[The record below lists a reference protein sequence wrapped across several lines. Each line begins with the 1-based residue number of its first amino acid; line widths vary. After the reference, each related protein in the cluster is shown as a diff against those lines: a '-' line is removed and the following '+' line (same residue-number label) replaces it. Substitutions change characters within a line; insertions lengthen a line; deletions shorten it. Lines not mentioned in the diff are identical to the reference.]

1 MFDLVHNNR
10 KVVQAILVVIT
21 LPFAFFG
28 IESFVSGGGGS
39 DTVAKVGKLSI
50 SQQDLQKAMLEQQ
63 DRIRQQYGKDI
74 PQEMLN
80 SPELRRSVLDNLITQ
95 RVLLQHL
102 GKANLV
108 VSDQQLGAAIQ
119 NIPAFQEDG
128 KFSRAHYDA
137 YVAGQGLPPQE
148 FERRLR
154 QDLALQQLVLAVREG
169 GLPAQATADRWVQ
182 AMLEGRRLARVELK
196 PEQFVSQVK
205 LAADA
210 AKTYYEA
217 NLKRFEMPEQLKAD
231 YLVLSLDALQAQIQ
245 VSEKEVSDW
254 YQSHAEQYKQPEE
267 REASHIL
274 ITVAQDADAKTVAAA
289 ESRAKTLLQALRS
302 KPADFAR
309 LARENS
315 QDPGSA
321 AQGGNLGWFAHGA
334 MVKPF
339 DDAVFA
345 LKNGE
350 ISEPVRSEFGFH
362 IIQLTGIKP
371 AAVQPLT
378 AVHDEIAKELK
389 HQAAMR
395 KYSELAESFSN
406 LVYEQADS
414 LQPAA
419 EKSGMTIQHGDW
431 ITRQADQASSGLW
444 KNQRLLEALFSDD
457 VLKDKHNTEA
467 IEVAPNTLVAA
478 RVAEY
483 KPAARQAFDTVE
495 AAIER
500 QLINEQAAALAV
512 KEGTSQLA
520 RLQQGEKLTLAWGA
534 DRVLSR
540 VQPGDL
546 SAEAVNAVFAA
557 STKKLPAYVGV
568 KEATGGYAL
577 YRIEA
582 LAEPDSRM
590 AAEGGRQLRDAYAR
604 IVAEVDQAAW
614 LTSLRQKYKVDIQDK
629 ALASGATP

>member
-10 KVVQAILVVIT
+10 KVVQVILVVIT

-39 DTVAKVGKLSI
+39 DTVAQVGKLSI
-50 SQQDLQKAMLEQQ
+50 SQQDLQRAMLEQQ

-102 GKANLV
+102 TKANLV
-108 VSDQQLGAAIQ
+108 VNDQQLGAAIQ

-128 KFSRAHYDA
+128 KFSRAHYDTF
-137 YVAGQGLPPQE
+137 VAGQGLPPQE

-154 QDLALQQLVLAVREG
+154 QDLALQQLLLAVREG
-169 GLPAQATADRWVQ
+169 GLPPQLTADRWIH
-182 AMLEGRRLARVELK
+182 AMLEGRRVAQVELT
-196 PEQFVSQVK
+196 PAQFAAQVK
-205 LAADA
+205 LAPA
-210 AKTYYEA
+210 AARTYYDA
-217 NLKRFEMPEQLKAD
+217 NLKRFETPEQLRAD
-231 YLVLSLDALQAQIQ
+231 YLVLSLDALQAQTQIG
-245 VSEKEVSDW
+245 EKDVNDW
-254 YQSHAEQYKQPEE
+254 YQSHAEQYRQPEE
-267 REASHIL
+267 RQASHIL
-274 ITVAQDADAKTVAAA
+274 VAVAQDADAKTVAAA
-289 ESRAKTLLQALRS
+289 QAQALALLQTLRS
-302 KPADFAR
+302 KPAEFAR
-309 LARENS
+309 LAKEHS

-334 MVKPF
+334 MVKAF

-345 LKNGE
+345 LKDGE

-362 IIQLTGIKP
+362 LIHLTGIKP
-371 AAVQPLT
+371 ASVRPLA
-378 AVHDEIAKELK
+378 AVHDEIANELK
-389 HQAAMR
+389 HQAALR

-419 EKSGMTIQHGDW
+419 EKFGMAIEHSDW
-431 ITRQADQASSGLW
+431 ITRQGEHASLGPW
-444 KNQRLLEALFSDD
+444 KTPRLLDALFSDD
-457 VLKDKHNTEA
+457 VLKGKHNTEA

-478 RVAEY
+478 RVEDY
-483 KPAARQAFDTVE
+483 KPAARQAFASVE

-500 QLINEQAAALAV
+500 QLINEQAAALAAR
-512 KEGTSQLA
+512 EGASQLA
-520 RLQQGEKLTLAWGA
+520 KLQQGEQLSLTWGPA
-534 DRVLSR
+534 RTLSR
-540 VQPGDL
+540 VQPDNL
-546 SAEAVNAVFAA
+546 SAEAVKAVFAA
-557 STKKLPAYVGV
+557 ATKKLPAYVGV
-568 KEATGGYAL
+568 KDAAGGYTL

-582 LAEPDSRM
+582 LEQPDAKM
-590 AAEGGRQLRDAYAR
+590 TAEGGRQLREAYAR

-614 LTSLRQKYKVDIQDK
+614 LASLRQKYKVDIKAQ